1 MSVGADKCNPPLAG
15 PALLLQKGSRQLQ
28 PACGGLI
35 LVSRPEPVLPS
46 KCWPLQHLY
55 ASEKGLVNLQP
66 SIAITRKRYTITVIK
81 PGSHARFREDFEMT
95 RAPERTQ
102 RRHVREKAT
111 INHLVQGAYKPKPA
125 DEKHPSHR
133 STTSSSLPV
142 EDPARGVFR
151 FSDQ

>member
-1 MSVGADKCNPPLAG
+1 
-15 PALLLQKGSRQLQ
+15 
-28 PACGGLI
+28 
-35 LVSRPEPVLPS
+35 
-46 KCWPLQHLY
+46 
-55 ASEKGLVNLQP
+55 
-66 SIAITRKRYTITVIK
+66 
-81 PGSHARFREDFEMT
+81 MT

-142 EDPARGVFR
+142 EDQICKEWDPRKGGLPIF
-151 FSDQ
+151 